1 MEWPTI
7 HINQAIHKQEM
18 HGRTPCDVYWKL
30 SGVTTSSSVTVGV
43 FGGSG
48 FYKLLDDVDL
58 VEFSTPYGEPS
69 DRIAIGTVGGRRV
82 AFLPRHGSRHTI
94 PPAAINYRAN
104 LWAFKELG
112 VERVI
117 GPNAAGSLQPNIK
130 PGDFVV
136 CDQFVDRTC
145 ARADSFYMEGPRVAH
160 LSAADP
166 YCPQLRSLAVEI
178 GREQGIE
185 VHDGGTVVVIQG
197 PRFAS
202 RAESRWYGKQGWHV
216 INMTQYPESVLAR
229 ELEMCYVN
237 VALITDYDAGT
248 EAKPAIAPVNAT
260 DVVAVMD
267 SNNERVRRLILT
279 LIERAPEERSCSCGR
294 AMRNTFIER

>member
-1 MEWPTI
+1 MHMTTGA
-7 HINQAIHKQEM
+7 QAE
-18 HGRTPCDVYWKL
+18 PSPVYEKL
-30 SGVTTSSSVTVGV
+30 VAMTNKAPSARVGV

-48 FYKLLDDVDL
+48 FYKLLDDVELVDL
-58 VEFSTPYGEPS
+58 STPYGQPS
-69 DRIAIGTVGGRRV
+69 DRIAIGTVAGRRV
-82 AFLPRHGSRHTI
+82 AFLPRHGSKHTV

-117 GPNAAGSLQPNIK
+117 GPNAAGSLRANVK

-136 CDQFVDRTC
+136 CDQFVDRTWG
-145 ARADSFYMEGPRVAH
+145 RADSYFMDGPRVAH

-178 GREQGIE
+178 GREQSIE
-185 VHDGGTVVVIQG
+185 MHDGGTVVVIQG

-202 RAESRWYGKQGWHV
+202 RAESRWYGMQGWDV
-216 INMTQYPESVLAR
+216 INMTQYPEAILAR

-248 EAKPAIAPVNAT
+248 EAHPQIAPVNAT
-260 DVVAVMD
+260 DVLAVMS

-279 LIERAPEERSCSCGR
+279 LIERLPEERSCSCGQ
-294 AMRNTFIER
+294 AMRNAFIGT

>member
-1 MEWPTI
+1 MTKKAASA
-7 HINQAIHKQEM
+7 N
-18 HGRTPCDVYWKL
+18 
-30 SGVTTSSSVTVGV
+30 VGV

-48 FYKLLDDVDL
+48 LYTLLDDVEHIDIR
-58 VEFSTPYGEPS
+58 TPYGEPS

-82 AFLPRHGSRHTI
+82 AFLPRHGSKHTI
-94 PPAAINYRAN
+94 PPGAINYRAN

-112 VERVI
+112 VQRVI
-117 GPNAAGSLQPNIK
+117 GPNAAGSLQASVK

-136 CDQFVDRTC
+136 CDQFVDRTSG
-145 ARADSFYMEGPRVAH
+145 RADSYYLVGPRVAH

-178 GREQGIE
+178 GREQSIE
-185 VHDGGTVVVIQG
+185 MHDGGTVVVVQG

-202 RAESRWYGKQGWHV
+202 RAESRWYAKQGWDV
-216 INMTQYPESVLAR
+216 INMTQYPEAILAR

-248 EAKPAIAPVNAT
+248 DTDPRIVPVNAT
-260 DVVAVMD
+260 DVLAVMS

-279 LIERAPEERSCSCGR
+279 LIERLPEVRSCSCGQ
-294 AMRNTFIER
+294 AMRNAFIGG